1 MSISG
6 SKLFFVTHAGKKV
19 EFEKLKFFSLKREKW
34 LDFRASYSALF
45 LEFLQDL
52 GIEEH
57 LQVQE
62 NKIHM

>member
-45 LEFLQDL
+45 SEFLQDL
-52 GIEEH
+52 GIEEY

-62 NKIHM
+62 SKIHM